1 MDEIICHCKQ
11 VSKNEIEKAISDG
24 AKTLK
29 DIQEMTG
36 ACTGNQCK
44 ELNPSGVCCSSAIN
58 AMLPTPKFK
67 MDSTCG
73 CGHC

>member
-1 MDEIICHCKQ
+1 MDEIICYCKQ
-11 VSKNEIEKAISDG
+11 VSKSEIEKAIADG

-44 ELNPSGVCCSSAIN
+44 ELNPSGKCCFIEIN
-58 AMLPTPKFK
+58 ELLPKFK
-67 MDSTCG
+67 VVPSCG
-73 CGHC
+73 CSHC